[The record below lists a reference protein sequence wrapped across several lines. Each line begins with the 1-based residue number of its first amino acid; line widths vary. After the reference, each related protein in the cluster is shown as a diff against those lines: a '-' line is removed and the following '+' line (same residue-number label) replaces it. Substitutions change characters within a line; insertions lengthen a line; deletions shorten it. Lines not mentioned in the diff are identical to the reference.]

1 MSLEIFVVFHKNI
14 YDENYEEL
22 TQTER
27 DCLTFVAVNEILPKE
42 YDSSKYRVIEEWTLP
57 QYHPEL
63 QQRLRFN
70 ENSVLRHVFE
80 NNLAKTDYIG
90 FAQYDMKFPK
100 GSIQE
105 ILDKI
110 TPAPPTE
117 RQPKEEHYFFA
128 ETMNYERTFYYTL
141 NNALYIKNILIMEHL
156 RGAYEQF
163 RQRKSD
169 RNLNFPILNTYILP
183 TERYKQIML
192 LVVFL
197 YKKYFEDQLF
207 DHINLKDLGGI
218 FERVMA
224 FIIANEAAAAAQSND
239 SKHIHPIRVI
249 HDHAQ
254 KH

>member
-42 YDSSKYRVIEEWTLP
+42 YDPSKYRVIEEWTLP
-57 QYHPEL
+57 NYHPEL
-63 QQRLRFN
+63 QQVLRFN

-80 NNLAKTDYIG
+80 NNLAKTEYIG

-110 TPAPPTE
+110 APAASVV
-117 RQPKEEHYFFA
+117 KEEHYFFA
-128 ETMNYERTFYYTL
+128 ETMNYERTFYYTW
-141 NNALYIKNILIMEHL
+141 NNALYMKNVLIMEHL
-156 RGAYEQF
+156 RSAYEQF

-169 RNLNFPILNTYILP
+169 RNLNFPILNTYVLP
-183 TERYKQIML
+183 TECYKQIML

-197 YKKYFEDQLF
+197 YKKYFEEQLF
-207 DHINLKDLGGI
+207 DNVNLKDLGGI

-224 FIIANEAAAAAQSND
+224 FIIAQEAAQVQS
-239 SKHIHPIRVI
+239 HQIHPLRVI